1 MSYSICV
8 QFFLV
13 TKFLIA
19 LTKQWG
25 EMLLS
30 PQSGGREM
38 ERIPLILLPVKS
50 MHEIHGVIF

>member
-38 ERIPLILLPVKS
+38 ERIPLIPQ
-50 MHEIHGVIF
+50 